1 MQMTQRKQQTKQIP
15 ILYDCKFLK
24 MA

>member
-1 MQMTQRKQQTKQIP
+1 MTQRKQRTKQIP
-15 ILYDCKFLK
+15 ILEDCKYLK